1 MLASGSW
8 LLAPRTKIHMRKVVI
23 TGGCGFIGSN
33 LIRWLL
39 ENRRDWR
46 LINLDKLTYAG
57 NLENL
62 AGIPTDRYQF
72 VQGDITDRQTVEQ
85 VITKDVDYV
94 LHLAAESHVDRSIL
108 DAGPFIHTNVL
119 GTQVLLDVSRSVG
132 VKRYV
137 QVSTDEV
144 YGTLGATGLFTEE
157 TPLTPNSPYSA
168 SKASADLMVRSYHH
182 TYGMDVVT
190 TRCSNNYG
198 AYQFPEKLI
207 PLFVSNLMNNQQ
219 VPVYGDGQQ
228 VRDWIHVEDHCRGI
242 VAACEKG
249 KSGEVYN
256 FGGEAER
263 TNMQLTRRLLEILKK
278 PDSLINY
285 VADRPGHDRR
295 YAIDCTKAKREL
307 GWKPTFTFEDGL
319 AQTVAWYQQNVPW
332 VEHIKSG
339 AYREYYQKQYGGR

>member
-1 MLASGSW
+1 MPKL
-8 LLAPRTKIHMRKVVI
+8 VV

-39 ENRRDWR
+39 NNRKDWHI
-46 LINLDKLTYAG
+46 INLDKLTYAG

-62 AGIPTDRYQF
+62 AWITSDRYQF
-72 VQGDITDRQTVEQ
+72 VKGDITDRATVQ
-85 VITKDVDYV
+85 KVITSDITFV

-108 DAGPFIHTNVL
+108 DAGPFIHTNVV
-119 GTQVLLDVSRSVG
+119 GTQVLLDVSRAVG

-144 YGTLGATGLFTEE
+144 YGSLGATGLFTEE
-157 TPLTPNSPYSA
+157 TPLSPNSPYSA
-168 SKASADLMVRSYHH
+168 SKASADLLARSYHH

-198 AYQFPEKLI
+198 PYQFPEKLI
-207 PLFVSNLMNNQQ
+207 PLFVSNLINNQQ

-242 VAACEKG
+242 VAACEHG

-263 TNMQLTRRLLEILKK
+263 TNMQLTRRLLEILQK
-278 PDSLINY
+278 PDTLIKY

-307 GWKPTFTFEDGL
+307 GWQPMVTFEEGL
-319 AQTVAWYQQNVPW
+319 AQTVAWYQQNAAW
-332 VEHIKSG
+332 VEHIRSG
-339 AYREYYQKQYGGR
+339 EYREYYQKQYGGR

>member
-1 MLASGSW
+1 MLK
-8 LLAPRTKIHMRKVVI
+8 TVI

-39 ENRRDWR
+39 QHRKDWHI
-46 LINLDKLTYAG
+46 INLDKLTYAG

-62 AGIPTDRYQF
+62 AGITSDRYEFVHGDVTNREF
-72 VQGDITDRQTVEQ
+72 VQM
-85 VITKDVDYV
+85 VIQPGVTQV
-94 LHLAAESHVDRSIL
+94 LHLAAESHVDRSIM
-108 DAGPFIHTNVL
+108 DAGPFIHTNVV
-119 GTQVLLDVSRSVG
+119 GTQVLLDVCRAAH

-144 YGTLGATGLFTEE
+144 YGSLGATGLFSEE
-157 TPLTPNSPYSA
+157 TPLAPNSPYSA
-168 SKASADLMVRSYHH
+168 SKAAADLLVRSYHH
-182 TYGMDVVT
+182 TYGMDVIT

-198 AYQFPEKLI
+198 PYQFPEKLI
-207 PLFVSNLMNNQQ
+207 PLFVSNLLNDQQ

-249 KSGEVYN
+249 RSGETYN

-278 PDSLINY
+278 PDSLIKY

-295 YAIDCTKAKREL
+295 YAIDCSKAKREL
-307 GWKPTFTFEDGL
+307 GWTPQVSFEAGL
-319 AQTVAWYQQNVPW
+319 KQTVQWYVQNRPW
-332 VEHIKSG
+332 VDHIRSG
-339 AYREYYQKQYGGR
+339 EYREYYQKQYGS